1 MQGISIEDFRGDAET
16 LEKMAHTAWRDEYHV
31 DSYPNLYRPDYLA
44 YLMRGVPDRRLA
56 MAAYRGDEIVGFLL
70 NLPRR
75 MAIGGK
81 IYRAALSCLLVVRK
95 ESFRQGLAQ
104 AMIAEGLRRN
114 QELKYDFTLFY
125 LETGHRSSKLFAKLQ
140 SAGQPIEKVKR
151 MHVIGRVLDLAAI
164 RASENV
170 KGYEVAGMKLLGA
183 HRPPAGAPDPAVR
196 EAGPDDADQ
205 LLALLNA
212 FQHQVRLARVFE
224 RDELK
229 RELMA
234 PPIARTLVY
243 EKAGKVAGALAY
255 VVIEHI
261 GRKKVPWAWINHV
274 AWDGLGFRERRG
286 LLRSFL
292 LRARDEGCAGVVEW
306 SKSVYPTAALYAS
319 RFVPYPRAVNLM
331 AWRFC
336 DDVSLS
342 GIEDV
347 YEVQI

>member
-1 MQGISIEDFRGDAET
+1 
-16 LEKMAHTAWRDEYHV
+16 MA
-31 DSYPNLYRPDYLA
+31 
-44 YLMRGVPDRRLA
+44 GVTDQRLA
-56 MAAYRGDEIVGFLL
+56 IAAYQGDEIVGFVL

-75 MAIGGK
+75 MAMGGK
-81 IYRAALSCLLVVRK
+81 VYRAALSCLLVVRK

-104 AMIAEGLRRN
+104 AMIAEGLKRN

-140 SAGQPIEKVKR
+140 GAGQPIEKVKR
-151 MHVIGRVLDLAAI
+151 MHVIGRVLDLASI
-164 RASENV
+164 CASENV
-170 KGYEVAGMKLLGA
+170 KGYEVAAMKLLGA
-183 HRPPAGAPDPAVR
+183 HRPPTGAPDPAVR

-205 LLALLNA
+205 VLALLNA
-212 FQHQVRLARVFE
+212 FQHKVRLARVFE
-224 RDELK
+224 RGELI

-243 EKAGKVAGALAY
+243 EKAGKAAGALAW
-255 VVIEHI
+255 VVIDHV
-261 GRKKVPWAWINHV
+261 GRQKVPWAWINHV
-274 AWDGLGFRERRG
+274 AWDALSFSERRG

-292 LRARDEGCAGVVEW
+292 LRATEQGCAGVVEW
-306 SKSVYPTAALYAS
+306 SKSVYPMAALYAS
-319 RFVPYPRAVNLM
+319 RFVPYPRAVNMM

-336 DDVSLS
+336 EGLSLA